1 MWKDKFKFA
10 LILLLGMC
18 GLSCSGKRSGTV
30 PSPQVFGRLDNGE
43 TIYLYTLANR
53 TGMTVQI
60 INYGAIM
67 VSLKVPD
74 GAGNFEDVIL
84 GFDDLEG
91 YVNDQSYQGAIVGRF
106 GNRIA
111 GGKIRLDGKDY
122 QLSVNDGN
130 NHLHGG
136 FTGFF
141 KAVWDAQQESP
152 NTLRLTL
159 VSPAGEE
166 GYPGN
171 VHMTVTYCVTEDNSL
186 KIEYRGTTD
195 EPTILNPTSH
205 GYFNLTGSPQNSI
218 LEHHLTIDAD
228 YITPVNSTLIPTGEL
243 LHVQGTPFDFRK
255 PRPIGEAINADHEQL
270 RFGSG
275 YDHNW
280 VLNNYTGAVRKVAEL
295 YDPDSGRLMELLTDQ
310 PGLQFY
316 SGNFLDGSLVG
327 KKGQKY
333 RFRTALCLEA
343 QHFPDSPN
351 KPNFPSVILRPGE
364 EYGQTTIYRF
374 SVK

>member
-10 LILLLGMC
+10 LILLLGLC

-74 GAGNFEDVIL
+74 GAGKFEDVIL
-84 GFDDLEG
+84 GFDNLEG

-218 LEHHLTIDAD
+218 L
-228 YITPVNSTLIPTGEL
+228 
-243 LHVQGTPFDFRK
+243 
-255 PRPIGEAINADHEQL
+255 
-270 RFGSG
+270 
-275 YDHNW
+275 
-280 VLNNYTGAVRKVAEL
+280 
-295 YDPDSGRLMELLTDQ
+295 
-310 PGLQFY
+310 
-316 SGNFLDGSLVG
+316 
-327 KKGQKY
+327 
-333 RFRTALCLEA
+333 
-343 QHFPDSPN
+343 
-351 KPNFPSVILRPGE
+351 
-364 EYGQTTIYRF
+364 
-374 SVK
+374 

>member
-1 MWKDKFKFA
+1 MDKFKFA
-10 LILLLGMC
+10 LILLLGVC
-18 GLSCSGKRSGTV
+18 GLSCSGKRSGAV
-30 PSPQVFGRLDNGE
+30 PNPQVFGRLDNGE

-53 TGMTVQI
+53 TGMTAQI

-74 GAGNFEDVIL
+74 GAGNFQDVIL

-91 YVNDQSYQGAIVGRF
+91 YVNDQSYQGAVVGRF

-111 GGKIRLDGKDY
+111 GGKIHLDGKDY

-218 LEHHLTIDAD
+218 LEHHLIIDAD

-280 VLNNYTGAVRKVAEL
+280 VLNNHTGAVRKVAEL
-295 YDPDSGRLMELLTDQ
+295 YDPDSGRLMEVLTDQ

-333 RFRTALCLEA
+333 GFRTALCLEA